1 MKVASVNENST
12 IPAHLK
18 PLHEAVGKVVGITF
32 FGEML
37 RTMRQSKSK
46 GTIGHGG
53 RGEEIF
59 SEQLHGIYAE
69 QMGNASGKGQLG
81 EAIYKHLAKQQE
93 RINLMR
99 SLPTLAIHAL
109 PVDTHT

>member
-1 MKVASVNENST
+1 MEVTSVNENST

-18 PLHEAVGKVVGITF
+18 PLHEAVGKVVGLTF

-37 RTMRQSKSK
+37 KTMRQSKSN

-59 SEQLHGIYAE
+59 AAQLHGIYAE
-69 QMGNASGKGQLG
+69 QMGSASGKGQLG

-93 RINLMR
+93 RISLMR
-99 SLPTLAIHAL
+99 PLPTLAVNAS
-109 PVDTHT
+109 PADTHQ